1 MSDSGACSSTTSGQ
15 PDRGCGQPLRN
26 HLKPKRPYLGMKQD
40 DEKGLAETVFQTLCG
55 EPYIYLL
62 PEYEH
67 ASSQQKVVE
76 EFWPEFEALE

>member
-1 MSDSGACSSTTSGQ
+1 VEDAFAGTTISGVDSPPRARRSDDRRSTKS
-15 PDRGCGQPLRN
+15 P
-26 HLKPKRPYLGMKQD
+26 
-40 DEKGLAETVFQTLCG
+40 ETVFQTLCG

-62 PEYEH
+62 PEYED